1 MTPET
6 NMGSGITLHETKTGS
21 TLRDVVLQMLV
32 DGLDEREIAQQLEKS
47 IFTIKRIVL
56 GIVLKA
62 DPNRTRPIKDIK
74 DNLIPAVIDGVE
86 DGSLSVEN
94 LAKKPRRDLSAQE
107 ALILALTVGRID
119 SWTIMRKLK
128 IVPLQFDLFR
138 DNICSKLGVSNFLGA
153 VALGT
158 AANMQVQGSKEGQQ
172 HV

>member
-1 MTPET
+1 M
-6 NMGSGITLHETKTGS
+6 
-21 TLRDVVLQMLV
+21 
-32 DGLDEREIAQQLEKS
+32 
-47 IFTIKRIVL
+47 
-56 GIVLKA
+56 
-62 DPNRTRPIKDIK
+62 
-74 DNLIPAVIDGVE
+74 
-86 DGSLSVEN
+86 
-94 LAKKPRRDLSAQE
+94 
-107 ALILALTVGRID
+107 ALTVGRID

>member
-94 LAKKPRRDLSAQE
+94 LLNKPRRDLSAQE
-107 ALILALTVGRID
+107 ALILALTVARWD
-119 SWTIMRKLK
+119 CWTIMRKLK
-128 IVPLQFDLFR
+128 IVPLQFDLVR
-138 DNICSKLGVSNFLGA
+138 DNIRSKLGVPNFLGA
-153 VALGT
+153 VALAT
-158 AANMQVQGSKEGQQ
+158 AANMRVNRQQ
-172 HV
+172 ASV